1 MSLVNYAQLSLPPG
15 VFMGDGVPIGT
26 VIPFIAAATPVG
38 WLACDGQAVSR
49 TVYAELYALIG
60 TQFGE
65 GDGVETFN
73 LPNLTGRFLE
83 GDTTAGV
90 LKEAGLPNIEGT
102 LEHVPGFTLKSN
114 GALNIKFL
122 SSANVY
128 DTGNNALP
136 SQISFD
142 ASKSNAVYG
151 NSATV
156 QPASMT
162 VRWLIKAAVNT
173 SAYAGINKRD
183 LVTTSGVYTAPVTGW
198 YTIVLKG
205 GGGGGGCGYNDGTNF
220 YGGGGGGE
228 GGVTVTYAYLT
239 ANDQINIVIGAG
251 GAGASGNAYTA
262 AYSGQSGGNT
272 TITFNNTVFTAGG
285 GQGGFAYLNGGP
297 GGTGTV
303 VGSPG
308 SSSGQMKANGAVGG
322 SGGGNGGGVVY
333 TFGWGTT
340 TLANG
345 KQGGGGAGGYSALSH
360 KGGNGG
366 DGYVEFLYFDP
377 NLRP

>member
-90 LKEAGLPNIEGT
+90 LKEAGLPNISGEVKTTFAAVRDEYGI
-102 LEHVPGFTLKSN
+102 
-114 GALNIKFL
+114 GALTKSEHNNPRNGSA
-122 SSANVY
+122 SSPIYNGSSMPLGRVY
-128 DTGNNALP
+128 
-136 SQISFD
+136 FD
-142 ASKSNAVYG
+142 AADCNSIYG
-151 NSATV
+151 AASTV

-262 AYSGQSGGNT
+262 AYSGQPGGNT
-272 TITFNNTVFTAGG
+272 KITFNNTVFTAGG

-297 GGTGTV
+297 GGDGFV
-303 VGSPG
+303 VI
-308 SSSGQMKANGAVGG
+308 
-322 SGGGNGGGVVY
+322 
-333 TFGWGTT
+333 
-340 TLANG
+340 
-345 KQGGGGAGGYSALSH
+345 
-360 KGGNGG
+360 
-366 DGYVEFLYFDP
+366 EYFDP
-377 NLRP
+377 SLR